1 MQIRMNHDTFELL
14 KNFNFRA
21 KTSFTIVHLSQEY
34 LPTLINFTKEKVL
47 EHEPI
52 LQSLHEM
59 LVKFY
64 SGDYNLNNEDRGFYL
79 VLDDVS
85 NQFKGIIF

>member
-1 MQIRMNHDTFELL
+1 MLQ
-14 KNFNFRA
+14 
-21 KTSFTIVHLSQEY
+21 
-34 LPTLINFTKEKVL
+34 
-47 EHEPI
+47 HEPV
-52 LQSLHEM
+52 LQSLDEM

-85 NQFKGIIF
+85 NQFKGIIFWDQDTLF